1 MRKLLIVPLF
11 LISLISSATVY
22 YIDPAGKNTNNGS
35 PGSPWNTLAY
45 ACSRVT
51 VSGDIIHV
59 NAGTYNETTQ
69 SVLAVGVSIEGAGVT
84 SVIHS
89 QVGGTSF
96 TILLS
101 SGSVATNGNQHIS
114 NLKMDGN
121 KLAAY
126 GAIRVAFRKNVEIYN
141 CTFVDFNYFGV
152 SFINGEP
159 PTTYAT
165 GNSFHDN
172 IVTNC
177 SGYYDGARGDL
188 EIQGQDGMLIYN
200 NNMTVNRGTN
210 DGDVIYGVEGFLK
223 NIKIYKNTLTK
234 IYTPGVSSWDFAIE
248 FWNCLGGIEIYD
260 NIITGSIDLTRVNP
274 KGSYN
279 YSVWIHDNTI
289 GQTSL
294 KSAQSVRGVLLEYWA
309 SDVIIERN
317 LIQNVAEGIFFQQA
331 NAVHTVENIT
341 IRSNIFKNIG
351 ANVNSTGW
359 GVYFSKEDYN
369 DIVRNI
375 NIWNNVFTAQTGSY
389 STMYG
394 IGLPDIGTAT
404 NVSVR
409 NNIIQGFDNS
419 PVYASGTG
427 STSIKT
433 LSIENNIFYE
443 NGNGNAPRYANG
455 MAPSGNTTQNNIIGN
470 PLFVSTS
477 DFHLQAG
484 SPAIGKGIY
493 TSGST
498 TDFNGTAFKNPPSI
512 GAYES
517 GSQQPVS
524 TVPVYQNSVIENASP
539 ATLVL
544 TYNLSLANIA
554 PPATAF
560 IVQVNSV
567 PRGVNVITISGTKV
581 LLTLASPIVKGDVVK
596 VSYTKSAS
604 DQLQTASGGQAVSIT
619 SQTTINNVTTIQVAT
634 APKIVMKI
642 DPNPV
647 HGILNALLTYISPL
661 TADQASSIQII
672 KIFDASGKLLIEKLI
687 NKSSASI
694 RIPIN
699 LRPGMYV
706 VQLLISGLEMASQKI
721 IVY

>member
-1 MRKLLIVPLF
+1 
-11 LISLISSATVY
+11 
-22 YIDPAGKNTNNGS
+22 
-35 PGSPWNTLAY
+35 
-45 ACSRVT
+45 
-51 VSGDIIHV
+51 
-59 NAGTYNETTQ
+59 
-69 SVLAVGVSIEGAGVT
+69 
-84 SVIHS
+84 
-89 QVGGTSF
+89 
-96 TILLS
+96 
-101 SGSVATNGNQHIS
+101 
-114 NLKMDGN
+114 MDGN

-141 CTFVDFNYFGV
+141 CTFVDFNYYGV

-177 SGYYDGARGDL
+177 SGYYNGARGDL

-223 NIKIYKNTLTK
+223 NIKIYNNTLTK

-274 KGSYN
+274 KGSYD

-359 GVYFSKEDYN
+359 GVYFSVEDYN
-369 DIVRNI
+369 DIVKNI

-404 NVSVR
+404 NVTVR
-409 NNIIQGFDNS
+409 NNIIQGFDYC
-419 PVYASGTG
+419 PIYASGTG
-427 STSIKT
+427 STTIKT
-433 LSIENNIFYE
+433 LSIENNIFYG
-443 NGNGNAPRYANG
+443 NGNSNAPRYANG
-455 MAPSGNTTQNNIIGN
+455 MAPSGNTTQNNIISN
-470 PLFVSTS
+470 PLFVSAS

-493 TSGST
+493 TAG
-498 TDFNGTAFKNPPSI
+498 
-512 GAYES
+512 
-517 GSQQPVS
+517 
-524 TVPVYQNSVIENASP
+524 
-539 ATLVL
+539 
-544 TYNLSLANIA
+544 
-554 PPATAF
+554 
-560 IVQVNSV
+560 
-567 PRGVNVITISGTKV
+567 
-581 LLTLASPIVKGDVVK
+581 
-596 VSYTKSAS
+596 
-604 DQLQTASGGQAVSIT
+604 
-619 SQTTINNVTTIQVAT
+619 
-634 APKIVMKI
+634 
-642 DPNPV
+642 
-647 HGILNALLTYISPL
+647 
-661 TADQASSIQII
+661 
-672 KIFDASGKLLIEKLI
+672 
-687 NKSSASI
+687 
-694 RIPIN
+694 
-699 LRPGMYV
+699 
-706 VQLLISGLEMASQKI
+706 
-721 IVY
+721 